1 MDDPCA
7 LGGCE
12 ERCCVG
18 EVVEY
23 KIRQDSDEDG
33 SYTFKDEDP
42 SPSLQSSN
50 TIHLRYRKGQ
60 KPGECTR
67 NRRRAEEKRLSEL
80 SLVSAVPHGDIVRY
94 SREET
99 SFRDAEEDASD
110 EEAVVVLDDAHE
122 RHYYAPC
129 HHDSWEPDRR
139 AEFLQH
145 EVAGHFECAIRE
157 EEHRETPVVFW
168 SGEMQRFS
176 QTFDLRVADVPS
188 V

>member
-1 MDDPCA
+1 MKLRNGQPK
-7 LGGCE
+7 L
-12 ERCCVG
+12 
-18 EVVEY
+18 
-23 KIRQDSDEDG
+23 KIKHINVKK
-33 SYTFKDEDP
+33 YLHP

-139 AEFLQH
+139 AEFLQPMDRL
-145 EVAGHFECAIRE
+145 VSF
-157 EEHRETPVVFW
+157 
-168 SGEMQRFS
+168 
-176 QTFDLRVADVPS
+176 
-188 V
+188 